1 MTNMNETGK
10 ELIFSESIKAGKR
23 VYYFDVKQ
31 SRNGD
36 NYITITESKKTNE
49 GTPDNPRVVF
59 EKHKLFLYKE
69 DYEKF
74 VGALN
79 KVISVAQQNAPAA
92 DGEVPEQ
99 LQADA
104 AKEDAAAQDAVVA
117 DQQQA
122 EEPKAEKKSFLDKM
136 KGIF

>member
-1 MTNMNETGK
+1 MSETGK
-10 ELIFSESIKAGKR
+10 ELIFSESVKAGKR

-36 NYITITESKKTNE
+36 KYVTITESKKSNE
-49 GTPDNPRVVF
+49 GTPENPRVVF

-69 DYEKF
+69 DYSKF
-74 VGALN
+74 VDALK
-79 KVISVAQQNAPAA
+79 KVIEVAQEGNESVAVV
-92 DGEVPEQ
+92 DGGKVEA
-99 LQADA
+99 ADA
-104 AKEDAAAQDAVVA
+104 AVA
-117 DQQQA
+117 EAKPA

>member
-1 MTNMNETGK
+1 MSETGK
-10 ELIFSESIKAGKR
+10 ELIFSESVKAGKR

-36 NYITITESKKTNE
+36 KYVTITESKKSNE
-49 GTPDNPRVVF
+49 GTPENPRVVF

-69 DYEKF
+69 DYSKF
-74 VGALN
+74 VDALK
-79 KVISVAQQNAPAA
+79 KVIEVAQEGNESVAVV
-92 DGEVPEQ
+92 DGGNVEA
-99 LQADA
+99 ADA
-104 AKEDAAAQDAVVA
+104 AVA
-117 DQQQA
+117 EAKPA

>member
-1 MTNMNETGK
+1 MSENGK
-10 ELIFSESIKAGKR
+10 DLIFSESVKAGKR

-36 NYITITESKKTNE
+36 NYITITESKKSNE
-49 GTPDNPRVVF
+49 GTPENPRVVF

-69 DYEKF
+69 DYSKF
-74 VGALN
+74 VDALA
-79 KVISVAQQNAPAA
+79 KVITVAQGGEIPAGSA
-92 DGEVPEQ
+92 EEPKAGE
-99 LQADA
+99 A
-104 AKEDAAAQDAVVA
+104 AKVASVVEEKKEAVAQ
-117 DQQQA
+117 